1 MFPSASL
8 FIIPIGFPPPAP
20 FPCCIARGFFA
31 SSQRRALRDAAFRDF
46 ERPALPGET
55 RPDAMRSPLSADRPG
70 ARTRD
75 TPDRVTRTWAPPRSA
90 PPRASWTN
98 LSRRTRTRSSDAYGS
113 TGKREKLRRP
123 RRPFESE
130 RKRKRGRPFIGTA
143 PSASSGRTLD
153 CVQRANRPAAPPKSA
168 SSHGTAIGFAVI
180 SGRTHRRASDEDCA
194 AAPSGSSS
202 QALAAFVRPR
212 ACTCA
217 TETSGPHATGRRAN
231 ALGDRRISR
240 RYPNDHGG
248 SHQRARG
255 DAHRGGVSDRAQ
267 PPRLRR

>member
-130 RKRKRGRPFIGTA
+130 RKRKRGGR
-143 PSASSGRTLD
+143 SSVPR
-153 CVQRANRPAAPPKSA
+153 
-168 SSHGTAIGFAVI
+168 
-180 SGRTHRRASDEDCA
+180 
-194 AAPSGSSS
+194 
-202 QALAAFVRPR
+202 QALHRVVHTRLRSAGPIVRQHLRNPR
-212 ACTCA
+212 PVTA
-217 TETSGPHATGRRAN
+217 
-231 ALGDRRISR
+231 GDRFRGDFGANPPPRVR
-240 RYPNDHGG
+240 RGLRGG
-248 SHQRARG
+248 TQRQFVTGARG
-255 DAHRGGVSDRAQ
+255 VRTPTRLHVCDRDERTARDWT
-267 PPRLRR
+267 PRERVG